1 MPIVFQPLI
10 VAIFFVFGLAFG
22 SFANVV
28 IWRLP
33 RKESLAYPSS
43 HCTQCNHELKS
54 YDNIPLIS
62 YLVLGGKCR
71 YCKTPISIRYPIVEL
86 MSALLWAVT
95 PFICTNLLQAL
106 ICSIFLY
113 LLLILSW
120 IDFDTKTL
128 PNKLVGLL
136 AIIGII
142 GVGLSYLPPVN
153 ALRFYWVQSYIAPQT
168 LPFFGATQG
177 VQANP
182 AIAAIIGVLATAGPA
197 ALVAWV
203 YSLATKKQG
212 FGMGDI
218 KLLAVIGL
226 YLGGFGAL
234 VLPMAAIIALVAI
247 VVLSLSNRKVSL
259 SSKIPFGPFIALG
272 SFAILMVGPS
282 VWSWYIQTLS

>member
-1 MPIVFQPLI
+1 MFQPLI

-71 YCKTPISIRYPIVEL
+71 YCKTPISVRYPIIEL

-106 ICSIFLY
+106 TCSVFLY
-113 LLLILSW
+113 LLLVLSW

-136 AIIGII
+136 AIIGIGGI
-142 GVGLSYLPPVN
+142 GLSYLPPVN
-153 ALRFYWVQSYIAPQT
+153 ALNFYWVQSYLAPQT
-168 LPFFGATQG
+168 LPFFGAARG
-177 VQANP
+177 VQASP
-182 AIAAIIGVLATAGPA
+182 ALAAIIGVLATGGPA

-203 YSLATKKQG
+203 YSLTTKKQG

-226 YLGGFGAL
+226 YLGAFGAL
-234 VLPMAAIIALVAI
+234 VLPMAAIIALMVI
-247 VVLSLSNRKVSL
+247 IVLSFSNRKVSL

-272 SFAILMVGPS
+272 TFVILMIGPS
-282 VWSWYIQTLS
+282 VWLWYMQTLL

>member
-71 YCKTPISIRYPIVEL
+71 YCKTPISVRYPIVEL

-106 ICSIFLY
+106 TCSVFLY
-113 LLLILSW
+113 LLLVLSW

-136 AIIGII
+136 AIIGIGGI
-142 GVGLSYLPPVN
+142 GLSYLPPVN
-153 ALRFYWVQSYIAPQT
+153 ALNFYWVQSYLAPQT
-168 LPFFGATQG
+168 LPFFGAARG
-177 VQANP
+177 VQASP
-182 AIAAIIGVLATAGPA
+182 ALAAIIGVLATAGPA

-203 YSLATKKQG
+203 YSLTTKKQG

-226 YLGGFGAL
+226 YLGAFGAL
-234 VLPMAAIIALVAI
+234 VLPMAAIIALMVI
-247 VVLSLSNRKVSL
+247 IVLSLSNRKVSL

-272 SFAILMVGPS
+272 TFVILMIGPS
-282 VWSWYIQTLS
+282 VWLWYMQTLL